1 MDSRTKRRL
10 EPGQIQALVHHA
22 MGSSV
27 NVTSTRELT
36 GGFFNVSYALELS
49 SGPPVVLKVAPPPD
63 VPILTY
69 EHGIMRTEIEL
80 YERVRRETSVPV
92 PKVIASDFTRSRLDT
107 DYFFMEMLRG
117 APLNEV
123 KRKLSRAELEGV
135 KAELG
140 QIVGHLNALRADRF
154 GYPRPEARASA
165 PTWREAFLA
174 MVANILEDAGR
185 YGVKLPR
192 PTPDILAMFRGRAGA
207 LDAVKV
213 PVLTHFDLWEGN
225 IFVLRDGGPPKI
237 EAIIDGERAFWGDP
251 NAELTS
257 VVLFGDI
264 EREASFLRGYQ
275 AATGAPL
282 AFNDN
287 LRERLLLYR
296 AYLYLIM
303 VIEAAPR
310 GYKGLTYKL
319 MHAFFRYNLRRVL
332 KQLESSSR

>member
-10 EPGQIQALVHHA
+10 EPGQIEAMVRHAL
-22 MGSSV
+22 GSQVKVAS
-27 NVTSTRELT
+27 SRELT
-36 GGFFNVSYALELS
+36 DGFFNASYALELS
-49 SGPPVVLKVAPPPD
+49 EGPPVVLKVAPPPE

-80 YERVRRETSVPV
+80 YERVRRETSCPV
-92 PKVIASDFTRSRLDT
+92 PRVIASDLTRSILSS
-107 DYFFMEMLRG
+107 DYFFMEKLRG
-117 APLNEV
+117 APLN
-123 KRKLSRAELEGV
+123 KAKGRLSRGELAGIQE
-135 KAELG
+135 ELG
-140 QIVGHLNALRADRF
+140 GIVRRLGSLRAERF
-154 GYPRPEARASA
+154 GYPREEARAAA

-174 MVANILEDAGR
+174 MVSNLLEDAGR
-185 YGVKLPR
+185 YQVKLPLPAER
-192 PTPDILAMFRGRAGA
+192 ILDLFRARAGA

-225 IFVLRDGGPPKI
+225 VFILREGGGPPRV

-251 NAELTS
+251 CAELVS
-257 VVLFGDI
+257 VVLFGDM
-264 EREASFLRGYQ
+264 ERASSFLRGYQ

-282 AFNDN
+282 AFTEN

-310 GYKGLTYKL
+310 GYKGLTYAL
-319 MHAFFRYNLRRVL
+319 MHAFFRYNLRGILRKL
-332 KQLESSSR
+332 RAR